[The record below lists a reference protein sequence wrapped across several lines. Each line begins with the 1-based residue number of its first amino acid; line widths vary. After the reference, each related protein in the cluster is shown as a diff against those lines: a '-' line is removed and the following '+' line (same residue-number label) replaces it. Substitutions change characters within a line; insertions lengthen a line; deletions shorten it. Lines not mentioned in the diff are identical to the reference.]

1 MSLRGQSNLGN
12 DSEPPFGKTLGGL
25 SQNDLPIP
33 LDAVPDPLVVFDSE
47 GIIRGANRLL
57 GQLLGYK
64 ASDLIGQQVEIL
76 FPDADRAS
84 HRSIR
89 QSLLTR
95 PLDAAPTLHREVFAR
110 QRQGSLI
117 PVELSMMRVPTEV
130 GIMFTASMRDSTRH
144 VEIEKALT
152 EAVDEAD
159 AANVAKSRFLGT
171 MSHELRTPLN
181 AIIGFSEMIQ
191 HETLGPMPHA
201 KYADYVK
208 TIGVSARHLLDL
220 INELIDLSLIEDNN
234 LRLKLE
240 RCDLK
245 EILRECRSVIEP
257 RARSAKLKIR
267 VLLPKEPVRH
277 PVDPQRLRQVLLNLL
292 SNAVKFTDAGGTITL
307 ALWRDATGTRIQV
320 ADTGTGIAPAVL
332 ANIFDLYV
340 RSEAKRNVTAGGLGI
355 GLHVSKR
362 LTEAMGGTIGVE
374 SESGRGTTVTIS
386 FPPATAPPA
395 NER

>member
-1 MSLRGQSNLGN
+1 MNH
-12 DSEPPFGKTLGGL
+12 
-25 SQNDLPIP
+25 NDLPIP
-33 LDAVPDPLVVFDSE
+33 IDAVPDALVVFDSE

-64 ASDLIGQQVEIL
+64 SSDLIGQQVEML
-76 FPDADRAS
+76 FPDADRAAHS
-84 HRSIR
+84 SIR
-89 QSLLTR
+89 QSLLKR
-95 PLDAAPTLHREVFAR
+95 PPEASPTLHREVFAR
-110 QRQGSLI
+110 LRQGTLI
-117 PVELSMMRVPTEV
+117 PIELSMMRVPTEV
-130 GIMFTASMRDSTRH
+130 GTMFTASMRDSSRH

-220 INELIDLSLIEDNN
+220 INELIDLSLIEDNS

-257 RARSAKLKIR
+257 RAAAEKLKIR
-267 VLLPKEPVRH
+267 LLLPKEKVHH
-277 PVDPQRLRQVLLNLL
+277 PVDQQRLRQVLLNLL

-307 ALWRDATGTRIQV
+307 ALWKDATGVRVQV
-320 ADTGTGIAPAVL
+320 VDTGTGIAPAVL
-332 ANIFDLYV
+332 ANIFELYV
-340 RSEAKRNVTAGGLGI
+340 RSEAKRNVSAGGLGI

-374 SESGRGTTVTIS
+374 SELGHGTTVTLS
-386 FPPATAPPA
+386 FPPTTALPA